1 MSRRSF
7 SPTRGGGNLR
17 ARHLTTLGLV
27 LGLALG
33 ATAFAAPAG
42 ATPASDLASKTAQA
56 KQLASEI
63 DANSNRADVLDE
75 QYLQAQSAVAAA
87 NSQIVSAEA
96 GISSARSQETTLRSR
111 LGGRAA
117 LLYMGAGSGDPIGID
132 ATSVQELGSRAK
144 YSAAAAQTD
153 DKMISQLSVLDEQL
167 QIQTHDLQKV
177 KQEAQKRQDE
187 ANGARHDVE
196 QANEKLQHLLSNT
209 KSDIKTLA
217 ATIEQQ
223 REQAAEAATRA
234 RVQAQAAQEAAARSA
249 ANSNRGGG
257 SSSSGHSL
265 GVSDTGIAPANLPAP
280 SGGATA
286 AIAYAQ
292 AQIGKP
298 YVYAGDGPGSFDCS
312 GLTMMAW
319 KQAGVA
325 MNHGSQSQ
333 YNSFPHVPID
343 QLQPGDLVFFGDTGP
358 TNHHVGIV
366 VGPGIMIDA
375 PHTGAFVEIVSYFR
389 ADLVP
394 LGARPLPATKI

>member
-27 LGLALG
+27 LGLTLG

-42 ATPASDLASKTAQA
+42 ATPKSDLASKTAEAQ
-56 KQLASEI
+56 QLASAI

-87 NSQIVSAEA
+87 NSQMVSAEA
-96 GISSARSQETTLRSR
+96 GIASARSQESTLRAR

-117 LLYMGAGSGDPIGID
+117 LLYMGAGSGDPIGIN

-153 DKMISQLSVLDEQL
+153 DAMISQLTVLDEQL

-177 KQEAQKRQDE
+177 KQVAQKRQDE

-196 QANEKLQHLLSNT
+196 QANEKLQHLLSTT

-217 ATIEQQ
+217 AQIEQQ
-223 REQAAEAATRA
+223 RELAAEAATRA
-234 RVQAQAAQEAAARSA
+234 RIQAQAAQEAAARSA
-249 ANSNRGGG
+249 ATSNSGNSGGG
-257 SSSSGHSL
+257 HSSSSL

-280 SGGATA
+280 SGGAA
-286 AIAYAQ
+286 GAIAYAQ

-319 KQAGVA
+319 AQGGVG
-325 MNHGSQSQ
+325 MSHGSQSQ
-333 YNSFPHVPID
+333 WASFPKVPIP
-343 QLQPGDLVFFGDTGP
+343 QLQPGDLVFFGSSGP
-358 TNHHVGIV
+358 SNHHVGIYI
-366 VGPGIMIDA
+366 GNGTMIEA
-375 PHTGAFVEIVSYFR
+375 PHTGAFVRYSSIYR
-389 ADLVP
+389 PDLVST
-394 LGARPLPATKI
+394 GSRP